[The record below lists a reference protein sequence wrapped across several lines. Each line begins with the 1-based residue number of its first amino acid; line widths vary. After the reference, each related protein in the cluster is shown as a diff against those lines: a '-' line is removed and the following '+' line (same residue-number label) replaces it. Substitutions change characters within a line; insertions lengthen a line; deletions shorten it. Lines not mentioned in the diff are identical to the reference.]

1 MKNINPKGID
11 YNLFTGILNDLSYTR
26 KTVINTINQ
35 YSFCIAENDP
45 NFKKALQESEI
56 LLPDGEGIV
65 MAERIL
71 TGKKIKK
78 ISGAQ
83 LHDHF
88 LTTLAQRKGKCFYL
102 GSSPSTLAKIK
113 ANLDKQYPD
122 IQASFYSPPFKTEFS
137 EQDNK
142 DMIDAINSFAPDVLF
157 IGLTAPK
164 QEKWSHDHKEAIN
177 AKVICAIGAVFDFY
191 AGTVKRPSNMMINM
205 KLEWLGRLISE
216 PKRMW
221 RRYLYFGPVYLYLI
235 LKRKMKNG
243 DPIPEMTEMKMT
255 NEFKIRKAS

>member
-1 MKNINPKGID
+1 MKNIKPTGFD
-11 YNLFTGILNDLSYTR
+11 YNLYNGILNDLSYTH

-35 YSFCIAENDP
+35 YSFCLAENDP
-45 NFKKALQESEI
+45 NFKRALQESEI

-88 LTTLAQRKGKCFYL
+88 LAMLAKKKGRCFYL
-102 GSSPSTLAKIK
+102 GSSPETLAKIK
-113 ANLDKQYPD
+113 ENLDKQYPE
-122 IQASFYSPPFKTEFS
+122 IEAGFYSPPFKIEFT
-137 EQDNK
+137 EQDNQ
-142 DMIDAINSFAPDVLF
+142 DMIKAINDFAPEVLF

-164 QEKWSHDHKEAIN
+164 QEKWSHEHKAAIN

-191 AGTVKRPSNMMINM
+191 AGTIKRPSNLMINM
-205 KLEWLGRLISE
+205 KMEWLGRLISE

-235 LKRKMKNG
+235 IKRKLDSG
-243 DPIPEMTEMKMT
+243 DPVPLLEEHKLT

>member
-1 MKNINPKGID
+1 MNNIKSKGID
-11 YNLFTGILNDLSYTR
+11 YTLFTGLLNDLSYTS

-71 TGKKIKK
+71 SGKKIKK
-78 ISGAQ
+78 ISGAD

-88 LTTLAQRKGKCFYL
+88 LATLENKNGKCFYL
-102 GSSPSTLAKIK
+102 GSSPATLAKIK
-113 ANLDKQYPD
+113 AKLDKQYPG
-122 IQASFYSPPFKTEFS
+122 IQTAFYSPPFKTEFS

-142 DMIDAINSFAPDVLF
+142 DMIDAINAFQPDVLF

-164 QEKWSHDHKEAIN
+164 QEKWSHEHKQAIN
-177 AKVICAIGAVFDFY
+177 AQVICAIGAVFDFY
-191 AGTVKRPSNMMINM
+191 AGTVKRPGTVMIRM
-205 KLEWLGRLISE
+205 KMEWLGRLISE

-235 LKRKMKNG
+235 FRRKIGNG
-243 DPIPEMTEMKMT
+243 GTITKLNEMPVKSL
-255 NEFKIRKAS
+255 FKFRKAS

>member
-1 MKNINPKGID
+1 MNNIKPTGFD
-11 YNLFTGILNDLSYTR
+11 YNLYTGILNDLSYTK

-35 YSFCIAENDP
+35 YSYCIAENDP
-45 NFKKALQESEI
+45 TFKKALQDSEV
-56 LLPDGEGIV
+56 LLPDGDGIV
-65 MAERIL
+65 IAERIL

-88 LTTLAQRKGKCFYL
+88 LSMLAKKKGRCFYL

-113 ANLDKQYPD
+113 ANLDKQYPE
-122 IQASFYSPPFKTEFS
+122 IQAGFYSPPFKTEFT
-137 EQDNK
+137 EQDNQ
-142 DMIDAINSFAPDVLF
+142 DMINAINDFAPEVLF

-191 AGTVKRPSNMMINM
+191 AGTVKRPSTMMINM
-205 KLEWLGRLISE
+205 KMEWLGRLVSE

-221 RRYLYFGPVYLYLI
+221 RRYLYFGPIYLYHI
-235 LKRKMKNG
+235 LKRKLDSG
-243 DPIPEMTEMKMT
+243 DPIPLLEEKKLS
-255 NEFKIRKAS
+255 NEFKVRKAS

>member
-1 MKNINPKGID
+1 MENIKPKGID
-11 YNLFTGILNDLSYTR
+11 YNLYTGILNDLSYTS

-35 YSFCIAENDP
+35 YSFCIAEADP
-45 NFKKALQESEI
+45 NFKRALQESEV

-78 ISGAQ
+78 ISGAE

-88 LTTLAQRKGKCFYL
+88 LTTLAKKNGRCFYL

-113 ANLDKQYPD
+113 ANLDKQYPG
-122 IQASFYSPPFKTEFS
+122 IQAGFYSPPFKTEFS
-137 EQDNK
+137 GQDNQ
-142 DMIDAINSFAPDVLF
+142 DMIDAINAFEPEVLF

-164 QEKWSHDHKEAIN
+164 QEKWSNEHKEAIN

-191 AGTVKRPSNMMINM
+191 AGTVKRPGKIMISLKM
-205 KLEWLGRLISE
+205 EWLGRLISE

-221 RRYLYFGPVYLYLI
+221 RRYLYFGPVYLYII
-235 LKRKMKNG
+235 LKRKMDGG
-243 DPIPEMTEMKMT
+243 DPIPEMKELPLI
-255 NEFKIRKAS
+255 NEFKTEKTS

>member
-1 MKNINPKGID
+1 MNNIKPKGID

-35 YSFCIAENDP
+35 YSFCIAEADP
-45 NFKKALQESEI
+45 SFKKALQDSEI

-78 ISGAQ
+78 ISGAE

-88 LTTLAQRKGKCFYL
+88 LTTLAKKKGRCFYL
-102 GSSPSTLAKIK
+102 GSSPDTLAKIK
-113 ANLDKQYPD
+113 ANLDKQYPE
-122 IQASFYSPPFKTEFS
+122 IEAGFYSPPFKTEFT
-137 EQDNK
+137 EQDNQ
-142 DMIDAINSFAPDVLF
+142 DMINAINAFEPEVLF

-164 QEKWSHDHKEAIN
+164 QEKWSHDHKEQIN

-191 AGTVKRPSNMMINM
+191 AGTVKRPSQFMISM
-205 KLEWLGRLISE
+205 KMEWLGRLISE

-221 RRYLYFGPVYLYLI
+221 RRYLYFGPVYLYHI
-235 LKRKMKNG
+235 LKKKMNSGTPVHQAEQIKL
-243 DPIPEMTEMKMT
+243 T
-255 NEFKIRKAS
+255 NEFKIKKAS